1 MERETCRLRSCGAKN
16 TAVGC
21 WARTGGADEA
31 GTCCGGQQVMSMLA
45 FGGYEVFREGREM
58 WEIDAKRRDR
68 GNFQEGKMERGG
80 TMRLY
85 VIDVG

>member
-1 MERETCRLRSCGAKN
+1 
-16 TAVGC
+16 
-21 WARTGGADEA
+21 
-31 GTCCGGQQVMSMLA
+31 MSMLA